1 MFVNV
6 FHSIFCRLD
15 PVESFLVVFDFAKLV
30 DLVIIGTYF
39 YSGGG
44 FMNFINRDQQKKTQ
58 QNTFHFAYRADD
70 LEY

>member
-1 MFVNV
+1 MYFIA
-6 FHSIFCRLD
+6 FFCRLD

-44 FMNFINRDQQKKTQ
+44 FMNFINRD
-58 QNTFHFAYRADD
+58 
-70 LEY
+70 